1 MKKAQKHDELAF
13 EPRVT
18 RTQEK
23 EGITIIVQGDYIGRD
38 KPMTHDHSIHIGGNV
53 TNAQVGQT
61 LTNCT
66 NMIQQQAPGERK
78 DLLEE
83 LEKQVQQL
91 LKALPAE
98 KQEEAAGN
106 LELAVKAAT
115 SAKPNRAWYSV
126 STEGL
131 LEAAKFVEDFSG
143 NIAGTIK
150 NLGKSL
156 WPDFLLPESE

>member
-1 MKKAQKHDELAF
+1 VKKAQKHEELAF
-13 EPRVT
+13 EAPV

-38 KPMTHDHSIHIGGNV
+38 KPLTHDTASTIGGNV
-53 TNAQVGQT
+53 TNAQVGET

-91 LKALPAE
+91 LTNGVWEPMGYEIDRRRRAE
-98 KQEEAAGN
+98 HLNHSSFEQS
-106 LELAVKAAT
+106 T
-115 SAKPNRAWYSV
+115 SDAKPDTSLVERDRR
-126 STEGL
+126 
-131 LEAAKFVEDFSG
+131 LEIIDIDVDQKIHRGSLSPAAQR
-143 NIAGTIK
+143 
-150 NLGKSL
+150 
-156 WPDFLLPESE
+156 